1 MKYLQGIEHLHTLFN
16 ATTVAFDCET
26 TGLQPVYGG
35 LRLLQLAALDRMPV
49 VIDCWDLEDHHW
61 QDLEEF
67 FLHQALLVS
76 PQRCFRSGLAAGA

>member
-35 LRLLQLAALDRMPV
+35 YVYYSWP
-49 VIDCWDLEDHHW
+49 HW
-61 QDLEEF
+61 IE
-67 FLHQALLVS
+67 
-76 PQRCFRSGLAAGA
+76 